1 MGDTPEGLLGVPL
14 VPTQQ
19 AVGALAGII
28 VGLLQPHLGIF
39 HIGEGYAKDEH
50 RPGIAVCKVKPL

>member
-19 AVGALAGII
+19 AVGALTGII